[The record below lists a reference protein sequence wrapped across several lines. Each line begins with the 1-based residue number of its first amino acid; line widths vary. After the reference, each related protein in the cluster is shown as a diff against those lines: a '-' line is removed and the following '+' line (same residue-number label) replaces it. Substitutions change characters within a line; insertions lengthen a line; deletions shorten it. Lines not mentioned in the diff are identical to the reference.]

1 MYNSC
6 TVAFRMYD
14 LDNDGKISKDEL
26 LVVLQM
32 MVGSNITEEQLGSIA
47 DRTISEADA
56 DNDGQIGIEDFIKV
70 SQVIR

>member
-1 MYNSC
+1 
-6 TVAFRMYD
+6 MYD

-47 DRTISEADA
+47 DRTISEADQ
-56 DNDGQIGIEDFIKV
+56 DNDGQIGFEDFVKV
-70 SQVIR
+70 LSMFW

>member
-1 MYNSC
+1 
-6 TVAFRMYD
+6 MYD

-47 DRTISEADA
+47 DRTISEADQ
-56 DNDGQIGIEDFIKV
+56 DHDGQIGFEDFVKV
-70 SQVIR
+70 FVHVLIIFFPSKM